1 MKRFKSW
8 LRQRAQ
14 TPHNN
19 LRLLLSGTGLFF
31 SGVGSLTIAQYVLPP
46 SLKAELVALAGL
58 ILMTAGSILALI
70 GYLSLSVLR
79 IWHFLDED
87 DEQHRDPPPRH

>member
-1 MKRFKSW
+1 MSRLRHW

-14 TPHNN
+14 NPQQN
-19 LRLLLSGTGLFF
+19 LRLLISGAGLFF
-31 SGVGSLTIAQYVLPP
+31 TGLGGIALAQYNLPP
-46 SLKAELVALAGL
+46 GLRAELLALAGL
-58 ILMTAGSILALI
+58 ILILSGSILALV

-79 IWHFLDED
+79 IWHILDDD

>member
-1 MKRFKSW
+1 MNRLKAW

-14 TPHNN
+14 NPQQN
-19 LRLLLSGTGLFF
+19 LRLLLSGAGLFF
-31 SGVGSLTIAQYVLPP
+31 TGLGSIALAQYHLPP
-46 SLKAELVALAGL
+46 GLRAELLALAGL
-58 ILMTAGSILALI
+58 ILILSGSILALV

-79 IWHFLDED
+79 IWHILEDD